1 MVRWFRTGTGYRTG
15 RINKHNVVRCCF
27 FLLLAPRRWT
37 RWRRRWQISPVVH
50 FYPANG
56 GRRTSTGKSLFAW
69 LISVDMAFA
78 RGRDRELPW
87 KEGSS
92 FFASSWWCWAVR
104 CFFFLTLLR
113 TVGRS
118 AFGGDKN
125 YCVSCKRKLLAPRWW
140 KSYLG
145 RKKERC
151 VVRAERQKV
160 ML

>member
-27 FLLLAPRRWT
+27 FFCWL
-37 RWRRRWQISPVVH
+37 H
-50 FYPANG
+50 DG
-56 GRRTSTGKSLFAW
+56 GRGGGGGGRFLLWSIFIPQTEDEERVPESLFLPGWFRLTW
-69 LISVDMAFA
+69 LSHGGGTVSCPGRKVRLFSPLVD
-78 RGRDRELPW
+78 GVGPL
-87 KEGSS
+87 G
-92 FFASSWWCWAVR
+92 V
-104 CFFFLTLLR
+104 FFFLTLLR

-151 VVRAERQKV
+151 VVRPKRQKV